1 MIRWLN
7 MQARVEAYLHARRTL
22 GYALRIEGEQ
32 LYRFARFAEQQGH
45 HGPLSLDL
53 AVAWA
58 NATQSKSNIGP
69 ARRLE
74 SLRPFAKYCALF
86 EPETEIPPSHLLGP
100 AHRRITPHIYSE
112 QELSDLLE
120 ATQLLR
126 PTNGLRPIT
135 MRCLLGLLAATGLR
149 VSEALRLHR
158 TEVDLDQGLLT
169 LNKTKFSKSRNVP
182 LHPTTREALAE
193 YASVRDRYVPLSR
206 DNTFFLFDNG
216 HKVNYAQAR
225 YAFGQIRA
233 QLGWDDP
240 PDGRRPRL
248 YDLRH
253 TFACRRL
260 LSWYAEGV
268 DVHWAIPH
276 LATYLGHC
284 KVSDTYWY
292 LTGIPALLAIAAE
305 RFEQLSSPA
314 KGDRP

>member
-1 MIRWLN
+1 MNRWPN
-7 MQARVEAYLHARRTL
+7 MQARVEAYLHARRVL

-32 LYRFARFAEQQGH
+32 LYRFAHFAEQQGH

-74 SLRPFAKYCALF
+74 PLRPFAKYCALF

-112 QELSDLLE
+112 QEISDLLD

-126 PTNGLRPIT
+126 PTDGLRPAT

-149 VSEALRLHR
+149 VSEALHLHR

-169 LNKTKFSKSRNVP
+169 LNKTKFRKSRYVP

-216 HKVNYAQAR
+216 RKVNYAQAH
-225 YAFGQIRA
+225 YAFVQIRA

-240 PDGRRPRL
+240 PDGHRPRL

-292 LTGIPALLAIAAE
+292 LTGIPALLAVAAD